1 VSTKPVTALLA
12 GSHVKSRFPKQTR
25 TRAEHGVTKSAINI
39 SGNQFLLVLAMA
51 FLLTNGLIWAF
62 VRYWLFAP

>member
-1 VSTKPVTALLA
+1 MSTKPATALLA
-12 GSHVKSRFPKQTR
+12 GSHVKSPFPKQTR
-25 TRAEHGVTKSAINI
+25 TRAEHRVTKGEFNI
-39 SGNQFLLVLAMA
+39 SGNQFLLSLAMA